1 MSSQSSSKS
10 RTESKRSEAKKSK
23 SRTESKRSEAKKSKS
38 RTESKRSEAKK
49 PLDNKTILKI
59 FRHGESCTNIMTIA
73 YAVLIAQMNPHVLYD
88 NDHFK
93 PSIKNQLDIWYYLS
107 NVSKDPPLNNSGMC
121 DLIDIYEKIND
132 PIDDEP
138 SPPLSGKKRPTR
150 VYCSN
155 MCRAMMTAMIIY
167 PDGGEDGLIH
177 VVPWIHEHGG
187 WCNEMGPFGK
197 ITGFTGAE
205 RLLTKTLR
213 NPREFDELQSL
224 IKNINQLYQS
234 YDKKFIDDV
243 LGNDYSSEM
252 LVNHEITAELKAHPS
267 IDTISQLEDPDP
279 TKFIEVVLKPEL
291 PEGNTEIGIVSH
303 GYTMRSGCKSFEVS
317 CDGWCNYFACVKPK
331 DKTSYTQNLDTSL
344 GPEGNVE
351 NGAHLEVLLVP
362 KKPMGK
368 NLEKIKEKQMKYL
381 FTKKELTSQKSS
393 IRSSQR
399 SSRRSSQRS
408 SRRSTKRSSRKNNE
422 KKKNMDFMTGF
433 NLFATQMKRE
443 IVGSSEKIERVGTNK
458 EPVSVKYQMLGN
470 KDEKDEKVLKKILK
484 KHQELNDKDA
494 DIFFEVV
501 CIYVRNLLYPWIYFS
516 VGDKDNFHYQ
526 TLQTVFCNSVSFEKG
541 MKRWK
546 EIKEKKLLSEKYLT
560 LFKPYLE

>member
-1 MSSQSSSKS
+1 
-10 RTESKRSEAKKSK
+10 
-23 SRTESKRSEAKKSKS
+23 
-38 RTESKRSEAKK
+38 
-49 PLDNKTILKI
+49 
-59 FRHGESCTNIMTIA
+59 
-73 YAVLIAQMNPHVLYD
+73 
-88 NDHFK
+88 
-93 PSIKNQLDIWYYLS
+93 
-107 NVSKDPPLNNSGMC
+107 MC
-121 DLIDIYEKIND
+121 DLINIYEKISE

-138 SPPLSGKKRPTR
+138 SPPLSVSGKKRPTR

-167 PDGGEDGLIH
+167 PHGGEDGLIH

-213 NPREFDELQSL
+213 NPRDFDELQSL
-224 IKNINQLYQS
+224 IKNINKLYQS
-234 YDKKFIDDV
+234 YDKKFIDDI

-252 LVNHEITAELKAHPS
+252 LVNHEITAELKAHPA

-351 NGAHLEVLLVP
+351 NGAYLEVLLVP

-399 SSRRSSQRS
+399 SSRRSSGKP
-408 SRRSTKRSSRKNNE
+408 SRRSSG

-433 NLFATQMKRE
+433 NLFATQLKHE

-458 EPVSVKYQMLGN
+458 EPVSVRYQMLGN

-484 KHQELNDKDA
+484 KHQELNGKDA

-541 MKRWK
+541 MKRWN
-546 EIKEKKLLSEKYLT
+546 EIKTKKLLSEKYLT

>member
-1 MSSQSSSKS
+1 MSSQSSRKS
-10 RTESKRSEAKKSK
+10 RTESKRSRRSFSK
-23 SRTESKRSEAKKSKS
+23 TRSRRESKRSESKKSS
-38 RTESKRSEAKK
+38 
-49 PLDNKTILKI
+49 DNKTILKI

-73 YAVLIAQMNPHVLYD
+73 YAVLIAEMNPYVLYD
-88 NDHFK
+88 NSHFK

-121 DLIDIYEKIND
+121 DLIDIYEKINEQ
-132 PIDDEP
+132 IDDEP
-138 SPPLSGKKRPTR
+138 SPPLSEKKRPTR

-167 PDGGEDGLIH
+167 PHGGEDGLIH

-213 NPREFDELQSL
+213 NPRDFDELQSL

-234 YDKKFIDDV
+234 DDKKFIDDV

-252 LVNHEITAELKAHPS
+252 LVNHEITAELKAHPA
-267 IDTISQLEDPDP
+267 IDTLSQVEEPDP

-291 PEGNTEIGIVSH
+291 PEGKTEIGIVSH
-303 GYTMRSGCKSFEVS
+303 GYTMRSGCKSYEEA

-331 DKTSYTQNLDTSL
+331 DKTSYTQNLDTDL
-344 GPEGNVE
+344 GADGNVG

-362 KKPMGK
+362 KKPLGK

-399 SSRRSSQRS
+399 SSRRSSG
-408 SRRSTKRSSRKNNE
+408 KSSRKSSGE
-422 KKKNMDFMTGF
+422 KKNMDFMTGF
-433 NLFATQMKRE
+433 NLFATQMKHE

-458 EPVSVKYQMLGN
+458 EPVSVKYQRLGN

-494 DIFFEVV
+494 EIFFEVV
-501 CIYVRNLLYPWIYFS
+501 SIYVRNLLYPWTYFAI
-516 VGDKDNFHYQ
+516 GDKDNFHYQ
-526 TLQTVFCNSVSFEKG
+526 TLQTVFCNSVSFKKG
-541 MKRWK
+541 MKRWN
-546 EIKEKKLLSEKYLT
+546 EIKTKKLLPEKYLT

>member
-1 MSSQSSSKS
+1 MSSQSSRKS
-10 RTESKRSEAKKSK
+10 RTESKRSSRTRSKTESKKSK
-23 SRTESKRSEAKKSKS
+23 SRTS
-38 RTESKRSEAKK
+38 SKRSEAKK
-49 PLDNKTILKI
+49 PMDNKTILKI

-73 YAVLIAQMNPHVLYD
+73 YAVLISQMNPYVLYD
-88 NDHFK
+88 NSHFK

-121 DLIDIYEKIND
+121 DLINIYEKINE

-167 PDGGEDGLIH
+167 PHGGEDGLIH

-213 NPREFDELQSL
+213 NPRDFDELQSL
-224 IKNINQLYQS
+224 IKNINKLYQS
-234 YDKKFIDDV
+234 YDKKFIDDI

-252 LVNHEITAELKAHPS
+252 LVNHEITAELKAHPA

-408 SRRSTKRSSRKNNE
+408 SRRSSG

-433 NLFATQMKRE
+433 NLFATQLKHE

-458 EPVSVKYQMLGN
+458 EPVSVRYQMLGN

-484 KHQELNDKDA
+484 KHQELNGKDA

-541 MKRWK
+541 MKRWN
-546 EIKEKKLLSEKYLT
+546 EIKTKKLLSEKYLT

>member
-1 MSSQSSSKS
+1 MSSQSSRKS
-10 RTESKRSEAKKSK
+10 RSGSKRSFSK
-23 SRTESKRSEAKKSKS
+23 TRSRR
-38 RTESKRSEAKK
+38 ESKRSEAKK

-88 NDHFK
+88 NSHFK

-121 DLIDIYEKIND
+121 DLIDIYHKINE

-138 SPPLSGKKRPTR
+138 SPPLSVPGKKRPTR

-167 PDGGEDGLIH
+167 PQGGEDGLIH

-187 WCNEMGPFGK
+187 WCREMGPFGK

-213 NPREFDELQSL
+213 NPRDFDELQSL

-234 YDKKFIDDV
+234 DDKKFIDDV
-243 LGNDYSSEM
+243 LGNDYSGEM
-252 LVNHEITAELKAHPS
+252 LVNHEISAELKAHPA
-267 IDTISQLEDPDP
+267 IDILSQLEGPDP

-331 DKTSYTQNLDTSL
+331 DKKSYTQNLDTDL
-344 GPEGNVE
+344 GPDGNVD
-351 NGAHLEVLLVP
+351 NGAHIEVLLVP
-362 KKPMGK
+362 KKPLGK

-381 FTKKELTSQKSS
+381 FAKKELTSQKSS
-393 IRSSQR
+393 IRSSQKSSRRSGKSSGR
-399 SSRRSSQRS
+399 SSRRSSG
-408 SRRSTKRSSRKNNE
+408 

-458 EPVSVKYQMLGN
+458 EPVSVKYQRLGN

-484 KHQELNDKDA
+484 KHQELNGKDA

-526 TLQTVFCNSVSFEKG
+526 TLQTVFCNSVSFENG
-541 MKRWK
+541 MKRWN

>member
-1 MSSQSSSKS
+1 MSSQSSRKS
-10 RTESKRSEAKKSK
+10 RTESKRSSRTRSKTESKKSK
-23 SRTESKRSEAKKSKS
+23 SRTS
-38 RTESKRSEAKK
+38 SKRSEAKK
-49 PLDNKTILKI
+49 PMDNKTILKI

-73 YAVLIAQMNPHVLYD
+73 YAVLISQMNPYVLYG
-88 NDHFK
+88 NSHFK

-121 DLIDIYEKIND
+121 DLINIYEKINE

-167 PDGGEDGLIH
+167 PHGGEDGLIH

-213 NPREFDELQSL
+213 NPRDFDELQSL
-224 IKNINQLYQS
+224 IKNINKLYQS
-234 YDKKFIDDV
+234 YDKKFIDDI

-252 LVNHEITAELKAHPS
+252 LVNHEITAELKAHPA

-408 SRRSTKRSSRKNNE
+408 SRRSSG

-433 NLFATQMKRE
+433 NLFATQLKHE

-458 EPVSVKYQMLGN
+458 EPVSVRYQMLGN

-484 KHQELNDKDA
+484 KHQELNGKDA

-541 MKRWK
+541 MKRWN
-546 EIKEKKLLSEKYLT
+546 EIKTKKLLSEKYLT